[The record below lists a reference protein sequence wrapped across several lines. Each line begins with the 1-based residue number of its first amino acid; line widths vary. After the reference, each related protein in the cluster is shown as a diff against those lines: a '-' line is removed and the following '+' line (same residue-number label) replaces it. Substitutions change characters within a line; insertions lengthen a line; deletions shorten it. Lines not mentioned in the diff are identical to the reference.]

1 MTATAEEISLNLI
14 QIFPAVRVRPLLQDG
29 NVSLRS
35 LNGEVQILQM
45 SPGAGVSRMIEVIQ
59 VSILNPHT
67 LLLQNATKRIVVCFD
82 SLQKW

>member
-1 MTATAEEISLNLI
+1 MDATAEEISLNLI

-45 SPGAGVSRMIEVIQ
+45 SPGAGVGGVRGVEGRNGVGG
-59 VSILNPHT
+59 
-67 LLLQNATKRIVVCFD
+67 
-82 SLQKW
+82 